1 MNESKFM
8 EKRLKKVLMQ
18 DKINAYE
25 GLTRALESDLRLLL
39 GCYMTLCSD
48 VIRYI
53 QEMLGHSSINITEI
67 YTHVAMAK
75 QKDILTTKHPRKD
88 FQI

>member
-1 MNESKFM
+1 MNESKIM

-39 GCYMTLCSD
+39 GCYMTLCGD
-48 VIRYI
+48 V
-53 QEMLGHSSINITEI
+53 SINIDIVDNGEYQI
-67 YTHVAMAK
+67 NISAK
-75 QKDILTTKHPRKD
+75 ADNINAPN
-88 FQI
+88 II